1 MIYLNLQKCS
11 SPYTYRHH
19 ILWNCIFLRLTH
31 ILEFILLCWALLPL
45 LYLYTLFWSLL
56 TKLYIVWWCIILLID
71 SFIYF
76 YFLFSRV
83 KVERQ
88 SGVDYRSLEWHRGGV
103 VLSARG
109 TRCSASAVCPQGE
122 WAGEGKA
129 HMFRYE
135 QSWETF
141 ERQE

>member
-1 MIYLNLQKCS
+1 M
-11 SPYTYRHH
+11 
-19 ILWNCIFLRLTH
+19 
-31 ILEFILLCWALLPL
+31 
-45 LYLYTLFWSLL
+45 
-56 TKLYIVWWCIILLID
+56 ILLID

-122 WAGEGKA
+122 EL
-129 HMFRYE
+129 
-135 QSWETF
+135 
-141 ERQE
+141 ERVKRICLGMNSPERHLRGRVNT